1 MAQTSVKSLG
11 IQRLDHTVTSTH
23 QECHSGVGKQRI
35 QWLLGSSERA
45 DRWFCPTQGH
55 LFSCSLIRK
64 MYLWSLKMLSL
75 RSLLPHLPSALQP
88 LSQVVCH
95 SEDAT
100 KSPLHLGPLQQRRMD
115 LSLWGRGGVLFHGWG
130 GHHLGSQLDPK
141 WAEERNGVS
150 IGSMVETRYSS
161 LPD

>member
-1 MAQTSVKSLG
+1 MDSLNYMS
-11 IQRLDHTVTSTH
+11 LWVTKLQQNPEDGT
-23 QECHSGVGKQRI
+23 GLFKQ
-35 QWLLGSSERA
+35 
-45 DRWFCPTQGH
+45 
-55 LFSCSLIRK
+55 
-64 MYLWSLKMLSL
+64 MLSL